1 MEEESTNQPG
11 NDYWSFIEP
20 IWDGVSIYDGP
31 EVFLAQFQ
39 KLPPEQGHIFA
50 AHWCQSEICNGGLDQ
65 FFWNS
70 TGVLAPE
77 AVVGFRKIGLKECAR
92 IVQEAMSFFG
102 EEYPRDRETRQRF
115 LEKANEEGNLFSQ
128 LDNQFYEALDMQD
141 GSFAV
146 TADKYVRQTRSK
158 LEMTNPV

>member
-1 MEEESTNQPG
+1 MAEQPNKQPG
-11 NDYWSFIEP
+11 EDYWGFISP
-20 IWDGVSIYDGP
+20 IWDEVSIYDGP
-31 EVFLAQFQ
+31 DIFLTQFQ
-39 KLPPEQGHIFA
+39 KLLPEQSHIFA

-77 AVVGFRKIGLKECAR
+77 AVVGFREIGLNECAR

-115 LEKANEEGNLFSQ
+115 LEEANEEGNLFSQ
-128 LDNQFYEALDMQD
+128 LDDQFYEALDMQD
-141 GSFAV
+141 GSFSA

-158 LEMTNPV
+158 LGMTKPV